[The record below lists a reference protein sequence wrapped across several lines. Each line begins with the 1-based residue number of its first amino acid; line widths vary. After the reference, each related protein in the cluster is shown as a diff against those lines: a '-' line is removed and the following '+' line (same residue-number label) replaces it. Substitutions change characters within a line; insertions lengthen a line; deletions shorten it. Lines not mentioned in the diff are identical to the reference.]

1 MALRDYSEEI
11 GKRYGWLTVREV
23 FSNGYEAV
31 YRCDCDCGTKGFE
44 ITRNLLLKTKTPSC
58 GCYRS
63 PLNKA
68 KRHVEKYGPRLIGK
82 TIGSLTVHELH
93 PTEEGAVAVCS
104 CSFCGSDRC
113 NVPLFRIVTEHCTT
127 CGCYR
132 RKDMRTA
139 VALQKAKALVGTA
152 SGYLRVDSV
161 RATDTGRIEAVC
173 TCHSCGLT
181 DVVVPAK
188 AITEKKVT
196 DCGCRATDERRRR
209 KLAQARKRNRL
220 KRMAE
225 ITEVQSEQQKVKPES
240 VTAEAPTK
248 ALIGDG
254 FDLSVKRICKI
265 WQSLDLDDVCVAW
278 RDASNF
284 ARWAIR
290 SGFARG
296 ATLEKRDPTK
306 PHHPNNSYWRKH

>member
-127 CGCYR
+127 CGR
-132 RKDMRTA
+132 PTRGGSKRSA
-139 VALQKAKALVGTA
+139 
-152 SGYLRVDSV
+152 RV
-161 RATDTGRIEAVC
+161 T
-173 TCHSCGLT
+173 
-181 DVVVPAK
+181 PA
-188 AITEKKVT
+188 A
-196 DCGCRATDERRRR
+196 
-209 KLAQARKRNRL
+209 
-220 KRMAE
+220 
-225 ITEVQSEQQKVKPES
+225 
-240 VTAEAPTK
+240 
-248 ALIGDG
+248 
-254 FDLSVKRICKI
+254 
-265 WQSLDLDDVCVAW
+265 
-278 RDASNF
+278 
-284 ARWAIR
+284 
-290 SGFARG
+290 
-296 ATLEKRDPTK
+296 
-306 PHHPNNSYWRKH
+306 